1 VTRRALAALTATV
14 ALTGCGTGEDATKV
28 VERTADR
35 LGAVRSG
42 DLELRVLAAPGDK
55 PGRGVGF
62 ELDGPFSLGGDKPL
76 PVTRIRFTRVRGQKE
91 TSAVLTS
98 TGDAAFVT
106 TGERTTRL
114 PPSVAKDLSLGERG
128 SGKGRSLAQLGLRVD
143 RWIADPELEEG
154 PTLGGVETDRVTGR
168 LRAGR
173 AVRDVLTAIRG
184 GGAGTGAGAGVT
196 GSTDKLVDA
205 IDDAVKSSRAELIT
219 GRKDGILRR
228 LDVSIDLRPARE
240 LDQAI
245 PGVGA
250 VRLTARL
257 ALRKPNRRVRVSAP
271 G

>member
-1 VTRRALAALTATV
+1 MIRRTFAALTATA
-14 ALTGCGTGEDATKV
+14 ALAGCAGGDDAEKV
-28 VERTADR
+28 VQRTADR

-42 DLELRVLAAPGDK
+42 DLALNVLAAPGDK

-62 ELDGPFSLGGDKPL
+62 ELDGPFSLSGKRPL
-76 PVTRIRFTRVRGQKE
+76 PVARIRFTRVRGKQR

-98 TGDAAFVT
+98 TGDEAFVT
-106 TGERTTRL
+106 AAERTTPL
-114 PPSVAKDLSLGERG
+114 PPSAAKGLSLGERG

-143 RWIADPELEEG
+143 EWIADPELDEG
-154 PTLGGVETDRVTGR
+154 PTIGGVETDRVTGR

-184 GGAGTGAGAGVT
+184 AGTGVT

-219 GRKDGILRR
+219 GREDGILRR
-228 LDVSIDLRPARE
+228 LDVSVSLRPARE
-240 LDQAI
+240 LDKAI

-250 VRLTARL
+250 VKLTARL
-257 ALRKPNRRVRVSAP
+257 ALRKPNRRVRVSPP

>member
-1 VTRRALAALTATV
+1 MTRRALAALAATV
-14 ALTGCGTGEDATKV
+14 SLTGCGTGEHAEKV
-28 VERTADR
+28 VARTADR
-35 LGAVRSG
+35 LGGVRSG

-62 ELDGPFSLGGDKPL
+62 ELDGPFSLGGEKSL
-76 PVTRIRFTRVRGQKE
+76 PVARIRFTRFRGRKE
-91 TSAVLTS
+91 SSALLTS
-98 TGDAAFVT
+98 TGDEAFVT
-106 TGERTTRL
+106 AGGRTTPL
-114 PPSVAKDLSLGERG
+114 PPSVAKGLSLGERG

-143 RWIADPELEEG
+143 TWIADPELEDG

-184 GGAGTGAGAGVT
+184 AGTGVT

-205 IDDAVKSSRAELIT
+205 IDEAVKSARAELVT
-219 GRKDGILRR
+219 GRRDGILRR
-228 LDVSIDLRPARE
+228 LDVSVDLRPARE
-240 LDQAI
+240 LDKAI

-257 ALRKPNRRVRVSAP
+257 ALRKPNRRVSVSAP